1 MVKGI
6 DHQTGG
12 SAFFELRCLW
22 LLNGTLKYSWGAM
35 NQIALKSLLLWHFE
49 AWITRVIPD

>member
-1 MVKGI
+1 MVLKGAMVKGI

-12 SAFFELRCLW
+12 SAFYELLCLR

-35 NQIALKSLLLWHFE
+35 NQIALKSLPL
-49 AWITRVIPD
+49 

>member
-12 SAFFELRCLW
+12 SGFLESRCLQV
-22 LLNGTLKYSWGAM
+22 LNGTLKYSWGAM
-35 NQIALKSLLLWHFE
+35 NQIAYKSLLL
-49 AWITRVIPD
+49 